1 MAANPIVEQTL
12 LQATKVIEQQVCMHL
27 CVCVCVCVCARAH
40 MQCFIPKFKSLG
52 HNYILTA
59 AKEAY

>member
-12 LQATKVIEQQVCMHL
+12 LQATKVIEQQVCMHACI
-27 CVCVCVCVCARAH
+27 CVCVCVHMH